1 MAQGNGC
8 GVSALFVAFGARIG
22 RISKK
27 EGLAII
33 ALASSIA
40 SPHYHE
46 EASSWRL

>member
-1 MAQGNGC
+1 MAD
-8 GVSALFVAFGARIG
+8 AMIETLHRID
-22 RISKK
+22 KK

-46 EASSWRL
+46 E